1 MTLQGVDYP
10 HGNQKKIPSLKL
22 KENMAKKKLST
33 KLT

>member
-22 KENMAKKKLST
+22 KENMAKKNYLQS
-33 KLT
+33 